1 MDLLRALRE
10 LWEALVALAHMLG
23 KLLDL
28 LP

>member
-1 MDLLRALRE
+1 MDFLRTLRA
-10 LWEALVALAHMLG
+10 LWEALAALARLLG